1 MSNLGVKKR
10 NKEEKKQLLD
20 YYQKEKN
27 KNLKKI
33 KKIGK
38 KIITVIEDEEDGKK
52 MNMNEY
58 SLENFIKTT

>member
-10 NKEEKKQLLD
+10 NEEKKQIID